1 LPGFCKYESVQHLS
15 FDCAVDRQ
23 ISSMLPD
30 ILKENI
36 GDSLDDVGKFWRSHK
51 RHGFLNM
58 VTSGAL

>member
-1 LPGFCKYESVQHLS
+1 MQHLS